1 MVGEVLAMLLSKERS
16 SVVLGLGMV
25 QVSYGHLV
33 IIEASD
39 YSYTSLSGRQFNL
52 MFERIRQIVEAV

>member
-1 MVGEVLAMLLSKERS
+1 MLLSKERS